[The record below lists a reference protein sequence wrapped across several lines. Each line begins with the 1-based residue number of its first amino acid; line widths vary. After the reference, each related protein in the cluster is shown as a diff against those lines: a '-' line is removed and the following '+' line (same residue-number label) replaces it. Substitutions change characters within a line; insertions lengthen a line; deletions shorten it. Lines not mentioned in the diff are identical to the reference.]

1 MALSSL
7 LGSAG
12 ELAGGLT
19 GAVGGLAGGAG
30 VSAPLTYTGLQSE
43 YGDFAYPQA
52 QILFNQTPLDTASAD
67 LIVNDIRV
75 ELTAGFEASV
85 ASFRIYNVYDASTG
99 SFRFDAVKSQVLLG
113 AALEIQLGYLN
124 KLKTVFVGF
133 VAGVSFGYEAHD
145 LPYIEVTGMDVK
157 GIMMAGTYANQL
169 TANNYGDAVSEILR
183 RTGYEQLKQGGG
195 ILNIQVTPTPDKQGA
210 GTAGGAAGGLTGGLT
225 GAAGG
230 LGGAAGGGAGKASAY
245 TVEMV
250 SESDYEFV
258 VKAAKK
264 FNYEFFTDRGTVYF
278 RKAKSVTAPLMTL
291 GVGSGLVTFHV
302 EYSITGIVG
311 SIEARAMNA
320 GDGKLISAKGTFQ
333 NSMSTAARAKGLV
346 STGKKV
352 LIDPTISSQSD
363 ADARV
368 ESLMEQ
374 MSYRLGSLEG
384 DCVGIPDL
392 VPGRFI
398 TLSGLGAPVDNSFYL
413 TTVVHEFRDDTGY
426 QTHIT
431 GKADR
436 VSAGGAGTLG
446 AAAGGL
452 TGGALGGAAG
462 AAGGLIGL

>member
-12 ELAGGLT
+12 GLAG
-19 GAVGGLAGGAG
+19 AAGGLAGGAG
-30 VSAPLTYTGLQSE
+30 VSAPLTYAGLQSE

-169 TANNYGDAVSEILR
+169 TANNYGDAVSEVLR

-195 ILNIQVTPTPDKQGA
+195 ILDIQVTPTPDKQG
-210 GTAGGAAGGLTGGLT
+210 GGAAGGLTGGLA
-225 GAAGG
+225 GASGG

-320 GDGKLISAKGTFQ
+320 GDGKLISAKSAFQ
-333 NSMSTAARAKGLV
+333 NNLSTASRAKGLV
-346 STGKKV
+346 KGGKKV

-368 ESLMEQ
+368 ESLLEQ

-398 TLSGLGAPVDNSFYL
+398 TLSGLGSPVDNSFYL
-413 TTVVHEFRDDTGY
+413 TTVVHEFRDETGY

-431 GKADR
+431 GKADK
-436 VSAGGAGTLG
+436 VSGGAAGALG
-446 AAAGGL
+446 SAAGGL
-452 TGGALGGAAG
+452 TGGAGGTI
-462 AAGGLIGL
+462 GGMIGL

>member
-12 ELAGGLT
+12 GLAGAAGGLT
-19 GAVGGLAGGAG
+19 GGAG

-52 QILFNQTPLDTASAD
+52 EILFNQTALDTASAN

-85 ASFRIYNVYDASTG
+85 ASFRIYNVYDPSTG

-113 AALEIQLGYLN
+113 AALEIRLGYLN

-169 TANNYGDAVSEILR
+169 TANNYGDAVSEVLR

-195 ILNIQVTPTPDKQGA
+195 ILDIQVTPTPDKQG
-210 GTAGGAAGGLTGGLT
+210 GGAAGGLTGGLA
-225 GAAGG
+225 GASGG

-320 GDGKLISAKGTFQ
+320 GDGKLISAKSAFQ
-333 NSMSTAARAKGLV
+333 NSLSTASRAKGLV
-346 STGKKV
+346 KGGKKV

-368 ESLMEQ
+368 ESLLEQ

-398 TLSGLGAPVDNSFYL
+398 TLSGLGSPVDNSFYL
-413 TTVVHEFRDDTGY
+413 TTVVHEFRDETGY

-431 GKADR
+431 GKADK
-436 VSAGGAGTLG
+436 VSGGAAGALG
-446 AAAGGL
+446 SAAGGL
-452 TGGALGGAAG
+452 TGGAGGAI
-462 AAGGLIGL
+462 GGMIGL

>member
-12 ELAGGLT
+12 ELAGAAGGLT
-19 GAVGGLAGGAG
+19 GGAG
-30 VSAPLTYTGLQSE
+30 VSAPLTHTGLQSE

-52 QILFNQTPLDTASAD
+52 EILFNQTALDTASAD

-169 TANNYGDAVSEILR
+169 TANNYGDAVSEVLR

-195 ILNIQVTPTPDKQGA
+195 ILDIQVTPTPDKQG
-210 GTAGGAAGGLTGGLT
+210 GGAAGGLTGGLA
-225 GAAGG
+225 GASGG

-320 GDGKLISAKGTFQ
+320 GDGKLISAKSAFQ
-333 NSMSTAARAKGLV
+333 NSLSTASRAKGLV
-346 STGKKV
+346 KGGKKV

-368 ESLMEQ
+368 ESLLEQ

-398 TLSGLGAPVDNSFYL
+398 TLSGLGSPVDNSFYL
-413 TTVVHEFRDDTGY
+413 TTVVHEFRDETGY

-431 GKADR
+431 GKADK
-436 VSAGGAGTLG
+436 VSGGAAGALG
-446 AAAGGL
+446 SAAGGL
-452 TGGALGGAAG
+452 TGGAGGAI
-462 AAGGLIGL
+462 GGMIGL

>member
-12 ELAGGLT
+12 GLAG
-19 GAVGGLAGGAG
+19 AAGGLAGGAG
-30 VSAPLTYTGLQSE
+30 VSAPLTYAGLQSE

-169 TANNYGDAVSEILR
+169 TANNYGDAVSEVLR

-195 ILNIQVTPTPDKQGA
+195 ILDIQVTPTPDKQG
-210 GTAGGAAGGLTGGLT
+210 GGAAGGLTGGLA
-225 GAAGG
+225 GASGG

-320 GDGKLISAKGTFQ
+320 GDGKLISAKSAFQ
-333 NSMSTAARAKGLV
+333 NNLSTAARAKGLV

-368 ESLMEQ
+368 ESLLEQ

-398 TLSGLGAPVDNSFYL
+398 TLSGLGSPVDNSFYL
-413 TTVVHEFRDDTGY
+413 TTVVHEFRDETGY

-431 GKADR
+431 GKADK
-436 VSAGGAGTLG
+436 VSGGAAGALG
-446 AAAGGL
+446 SAAGGL
-452 TGGALGGAAG
+452 TGGAGGAI
-462 AAGGLIGL
+462 GGMIGL